1 MESLRRSIVLAIL
14 LVGSSSWAA
23 DIAPGATSRRLTATA
38 QRQQH
43 YADLY
48 RRGVLRGDTLLNRY
62 ADRLNV
68 TPADPKEQ
76 SSIAVGEIK
85 LHKEVHDIAVAPGR
99 VARMRYGKEATQI
112 DQHAHVVQV
121 DMKQGKAEVIAL
133 ERTAQG
139 MRRTQRWVPISQLVL
154 PNVEEKWPDGTRV
167 LAGPAIDG
175 MHVMVVDK
183 ANDPALRAFLAN
195 EVKPLWEANK
205 QNPRVAVA
213 KINRLVRQKL
223 AYNMD
228 TDDDVSDD
236 EVLLGDYLTAKN
248 GVCRNYAAISK
259 VALDSLGVKGLKTRY
274 ISGQARDKFA
284 TVRGMHAWLEVQMP
298 DGQRMAVDPTWM
310 EEKEPAGGKGP
321 GELAPLSEFY
331 KDHQHVPLYSLRAL
345 FGAAPAN
352 SNVAAATP
360 AGPPGLRL
368 DEEQPTIVGTARSTF
383 EKPRARPETGVAL
396 PRAGLVKGRK
406 LSWRF
411 DDASHA
417 VDHDAEIVEVDVAGG
432 RVKIKAAERVTR
444 KVQSGSS
451 VKDVE
456 VTAKAERWV
465 SMASVRASLDVVDP
479 GAAVSIDGVRADAS
493 ADPKL
498 AAFLT
503 QHVAP
508 LAASAS
514 PVPRKVTRALGRLR
528 EAWKTVAV
536 DAGAPQVRT
545 VGDVFGASRVNDRPY
560 AAAGVAIIRA
570 LNIPGADVRVVA
582 GARHD
587 KDLEVAGND
596 LWLELE
602 VPGKSGVERYGVDP
616 RRGVV
621 EPLAQFYAH
630 HEYAPDYAR
639 PVVQTTVSSP
649 APSPRSVAAR

>member
-1 MESLRRSIVLAIL
+1 MLAIL
-14 LVGSSSWAA
+14 LVASSSWAA
-23 DIAPGATSRRLTATA
+23 ETAPARTPRQLAATA

-62 ADRLNV
+62 ADRLKV
-68 TPADPKEQ
+68 TPADPQDNE
-76 SSIAVGEIK
+76 SIAVGEIK
-85 LHKEVHDIAVAPGR
+85 LHKEVHDINVRAGR
-99 VARMRYGKEATQI
+99 TARLRYGKEATQI

-121 DMKQGKAEVIAL
+121 DLKQGKAEVVAL
-133 ERTAQG
+133 ERTPQG
-139 MRRTQRWVPISQLVL
+139 MRRTQRWVAISQLVL
-154 PNVEEKWPDGTRV
+154 PNVEETWPDGTRV

-195 EVKPLWEANK
+195 EVKPMWERYKA
-205 QNPRVAVA
+205 NPRDAVNR
-213 KINRLVRQKL
+213 INRLVRQKL

-236 EVLLGDYLTAKN
+236 EVLLGDYLSAKN
-248 GVCRNYAAISK
+248 GVCRNYAAIAK

-284 TVRGMHAWLEVQMP
+284 TMRGMHAWLEVQMP
-298 DGQRMAVDPTWM
+298 DGLRMAVDPTWM
-310 EEKEPAGGKGP
+310 GEKEPAGGKGP
-321 GELAPLSEFY
+321 GELAPISEFY

-345 FGAAPAN
+345 FGAGAAN
-352 SNVAAATP
+352 TNAAQAP

-368 DEEQPTIVGTARSTF
+368 DEVEPTILSTARSTF
-383 EKPRARPETGVAL
+383 EKPRSRPETGVAL

-406 LSWRF
+406 ISWRF
-411 DDASHA
+411 DDAAHA
-417 VDHDAEIVEVDVAGG
+417 VDHDAEIVEVDLAGN
-432 RVKIKAAERVTR
+432 RVKIKAVERVTR
-444 KVQSGSS
+444 KVDPGNGKP
-451 VKDVE
+451 KDVE
-456 VTAKAERWV
+456 VNAKAERWV
-465 SMASVRASLDVVDP
+465 SMDAIRASVDVVDP
-479 GAAVSIDGVRADAS
+479 AAAVSIDGVRADARTD
-493 ADPKL
+493 AKL
-498 AAFLT
+498 NAFLT

-508 LAASAS
+508 LAASDS

-528 EAWKTVAV
+528 EAWKSVAV
-536 DAGAPQVRT
+536 DAQGGARVAT
-545 VGDVFGASRVNDRPY
+545 VGDVFGASRVSDRPY

-587 KDLEVAGND
+587 KDLEVRGSD

-602 VPGKSGVERYGVDP
+602 VPGKAGGVERYGVDP
-616 RRGVV
+616 RRGTV
-621 EPLAQFYAH
+621 EPIAQFYAH